1 MHIEIDGSGKVN
13 LSVPQ
18 QKWGGGTPGVMQQ
31 ARFAGQEVMAITD
44 DAGAFDLHYL
54 GFKTG
59 GFKTIE
65 EAKIAA
71 PEFTR
76 KVLAHM
82 TSLIVN

>member
-1 MHIEIDGSGKVN
+1 
-13 LSVPQ
+13 
-18 QKWGGGTPGVMQQ
+18 MQQ

-76 KVLAHM
+76 KVLVHM
-82 TSLIVN
+82 TNLIAN